1 MVVRSLERY
10 GSRVR
15 PAPAVSIYDG
25 PSVTG
30 LLQHAI
36 ALWNQSPASLPTFER
51 VFAADEQAAREREL
65 DRFLEGIEVELRS
78 VPRNRSERQAA
89 RERVTSVFAGFASTG
104 LDLEDRHLELLGG
117 GFSTIGTD
125 LAKCARRFDPAV
137 STADIL
143 QASRNAWTACALQVL
158 LGRPMQLTPSIFA
171 YSMLYPYS
179 DNYLD
184 DPSVSREAKLGFSAR
199 FGRRLAGDAVAPA
212 NPLEATIWRLI
223 ERIEEEYDRARWP
236 DVFTS
241 LLAIHRAQNNS
252 IHLMHRGPDAQPVD
266 VVKLSFDKGGASVLT
281 DGYLAAGS
289 LTAEAAQTIFCWGV
303 FLQLADD
310 LQDVRQDCQDGML
323 TVFSEIAGREPLDE
337 RTSRTIQF
345 GQSVM
350 RSMDRL
356 PGGNCRELRELIER
370 SSRSLVIR
378 AAGETPDLYT
388 HDYVA
393 ALETYSPFRFSFLND
408 RRKRLESRKGILN
421 RLFGAFLAGDED
433 EPAFPLLPSSLMPRF

>member
-1 MVVRSLERY
+1 
-10 GSRVR
+10 
-15 PAPAVSIYDG
+15 
-25 PSVTG
+25 VTG
-30 LLQHAI
+30 LLQQAI
-36 ALWNQSPASLPTFER
+36 TLWNESPLCAPAFER
-51 VFAADEQAAREREL
+51 LFTADEQAAREREL
-65 DRFLEGIEVELRS
+65 DRFLQGIEVELHS
-78 VPRNRSERQAA
+78 VPRTRSERQAA
-89 RERVTSVFAGFASTG
+89 RERITSVFAGFARTG
-104 LDLEDRHLELLGG
+104 LDLEDRHLELLLGG
-117 GFSTIGTD
+117 GFSNIGTD

-158 LGRPMQLTPSIFA
+158 LGRPMRLTPSIFA

-212 NPLEATIWRLI
+212 NPLEAAIWRLI

-236 DVFTS
+236 EVFTS
-241 LLAIHRAQNNS
+241 LLAIHGAQNNS
-252 IHLMHRGPDAQPVD
+252 IHLLRRGADAQPVD
-266 VVKLSFDKGGASVLT
+266 VVKLSCDKGGASVLT

-310 LQDVRQDCQDGML
+310 LQDVRQDSQDGML

-337 RTSRTIQF
+337 RTNRTLQF

-350 RSMDRL
+350 GSMDRL

-370 SSRSLVIR
+370 SSRSLVIH
-378 AAGETPDLYT
+378 AAGEAPDLYT
-388 HDYVA
+388 SDYLA
-393 ALETYSPFRFSFLND
+393 ELETYSPFRFSFLND

-421 RLFGAFLAGDED
+421 RLFEAFLAGDED

>member
-1 MVVRSLERY
+1 MQLRLRQATV
-10 GSRVR
+10 
-15 PAPAVSIYDG
+15 PAVSIYDG
-25 PSVTG
+25 PSVTD
-30 LLQHAI
+30 LLQQAI
-36 ALWNQSPASLPTFER
+36 ALWNESPVSLPAFER
-51 VFAADEQAAREREL
+51 VFTTDEQSAREAQL

-78 VPRNRSERQAA
+78 LPRTRSERQAA
-89 RERVTSVFAGFASTG
+89 RERITSVFAGFARTG
-104 LDLEDRHLELLGG
+104 LDLENRHLELLLGG

-158 LGRPMQLTPSIFA
+158 LGRRMQLTPSIFA

-184 DPSVSREAKLGFSAR
+184 DPSVSREAKLGFSVR

-212 NPLEATIWRLI
+212 SPLEATIWRLV
-223 ERIEEEYDRARWP
+223 ERIEEQYDRACWP
-236 DVFTS
+236 EVFTS

-252 IHLMHRGPDAQPVD
+252 IHLLRRGPDSQPVD
-266 VVKLSFDKGGASVLT
+266 VVKLSFGKGGASVLT

-289 LTAEAAQTIFCWGV
+289 LTPEEAHSIFCWGV

-337 RTSRTIQF
+337 RTSRTLQF
-345 GQSVM
+345 AQMVM

-370 SSRSLVIR
+370 SSRSMLIR

-388 HDYVA
+388 RDYLA
-393 ALETYSPFRFSFLND
+393 ELETHSPFRFTFLND

-421 RLFGAFLAGDED
+421 RLFEAFLVGDED